1 MLFFI
6 ISFLVVAD
14 LLALVTIGY
23 VFFDVARELQKSK
36 KAKKQIKEAVEA
48 E

>member
-6 ISFLVVAD
+6 ISFLVLAD

-23 VFFDVARELQKSK
+23 VIFDVARELKAGK
-36 KAKKQIKEAVEA
+36 KARKKTEAVKA

>member
-23 VFFDVARELQKSK
+23 VIFDVTRDIRAGR
-36 KAKKQIKEAVEA
+36 KAKKQKEAARA

>member
-1 MLFFI
+1 MLFLI

-23 VFFDVARELQKSK
+23 VFFDVARQLQKSK
-36 KAKKQIKEAVEA
+36 KTTTQR
-48 E
+48 